1 VLFVINS
8 TSGVSGSAST
18 AGSTTASGMVL
29 DKEAF
34 LKLFIEQLKNQDPL
48 SPQDPN
54 AFMNQMAQFSVMEQ
68 LMNLNTSIAQ
78 LIDLQNLTEAVSLV
92 GRTVMVTGVDGT
104 EISGTV
110 EKVQIRQ
117 NANKIVVDG
126 ESYDIS
132 QIAQIG

>member
-1 VLFVINS
+1 VINS
-8 TSGVSGSAST
+8 TSGVNGSAST
-18 AGSTTASGMVL
+18 AGSTNASGMVL

-68 LMNLNTSIAQ
+68 LMNLNTSITQ
-78 LIDLQNLTEAVSLV
+78 LIDLQNLTEAASLV
-92 GRTVMVTGVDGT
+92 GRTVMVTGADGT

-117 NANKIVVDG
+117 NANKIVIDG

>member
-1 VLFVINS
+1 MINS
-8 TSGVSGSAST
+8 TSGVNGSAST
-18 AGSTTASGMVL
+18 AGSTNASGMVL

-68 LMNLNTSIAQ
+68 LMNLNTSITQ
-78 LIDLQNLTEAVSLV
+78 LIDLQNLTEAASLV
-92 GRTVMVTGVDGT
+92 GRTVMVTGADGT

-117 NANKIVVDG
+117 NANKIVIDG